1 MKKLKYLKSFESLS
15 SSYLKIPKNYKN
27 LIDWFS
33 NDIVTPQD
41 IMSEWNDCMDN
52 LQLNSY
58 DNGVFK
64 GIDLESDEV
73 VDIETDDVFIQLND
87 YHSGDN

>member
-15 SSYLKIPKNYKN
+15 SSYLKIPKSYKN

-33 NDIVTPQD
+33 NDTVTPQD